1 MLVLCHFIFCLS
13 QFKNK
18 NLINLLISYFLVIIF
33 DVIYHTCKH
42 QRLKQNNV
50 SFTKI
55 TEFNLTLIKNLQV
68 ISIKFEKGEHT
79 VKIKSCIVCI
89 FLVST
94 SFNSQL
100 ICNGIFKENSNISC
114 SQREKDVRVKMS
126 GKILE
131 GLFLQINILNQ
142 VLAFT
147 TPILYFIRSLSF
159 YLLTIF
165 LGYYNRT

>member
-1 MLVLCHFIFCLS
+1 MS
-13 QFKNK
+13 
-18 NLINLLISYFLVIIF
+18 NLLISDFLVIIF
-33 DVIYHTCKH
+33 DVIYHTYKH
-42 QRLKQNNV
+42 QRLKQNNF

-79 VKIKSCIVCI
+79 VKIKSYIICI

-94 SFNSQL
+94 SFSGRL
-100 ICNGIFKENSNISC
+100 IHNGIFKDYSNISR
-114 SQREKDVRVKMS
+114 SQRETDVRVKMS

-131 GLFLQINILNQ
+131 GLFLHINILSQ
-142 VLAFT
+142 VLVFT
-147 TPILYFIRSLSF
+147 TPILYFIRSISF